1 MNWIK
6 YAFHWENWNFEPIVY
21 FAHITEFLNLGKARI
36 ILLPLHLQMLIMQIS
51 TQTDSHKCRKS
62 VTTKSWSEVS
72 KP

>member
-36 ILLPLHLQMLIMQIS
+36 IPTL
-51 TQTDSHKCRKS
+51 
-62 VTTKSWSEVS
+62 WSLEFNTAQRTIFSFS
-72 KP
+72 KFSEKIVFPKKTALEYLS

>member
-6 YAFHWENWNFEPIVY
+6 YAFHRENWNFEAIVY
-21 FAHITEFLNLGKARI
+21 FAHVTEFLNLGKARI